1 MHKLLPV
8 LAITLLLSGCS
19 LPLSVQLASWALDG
33 ISYVATGKSVTDHGI
48 SMVVDQDCALLRG
61 ITEGSICRENIS
73 NPVLVATTIQPDF
86 TESRQAIAPPYLEV
100 M

>member
-1 MHKLLPV
+1 MHKLLPII
-8 LAITLLLSGCS
+8 AMTLLLSGCS

-33 ISYVATGKSVTDHGI
+33 LSYAATGKSVTDHGL

-61 ITEGSICRENIS
+61 ITEGSICRES
-73 NPVLVATTIQPDF
+73 LENPVLVATTIQPDF
-86 TESRQAIAPPYLEV
+86 TESQQAIAPPYLNV